1 MSTIDPT
8 NQNYAAAYLADR
20 LGVRPDLSASFSS
33 VDTSPS
39 GSAEGDVVSISDS
52 SNTSFLILRDTI
64 DARHSEVAVV
74 QIANSDL
81 ETLSFYLGQIRGAYI
96 NLSNQTN
103 GTSEFETARSLLVE
117 LESEMSQFIG
127 ARSTL
132 TTDIAQVT
140 TEYEQESVQYLSFS
154 NLPVPDPSSQGDLA
168 LNTFAILEVDL
179 GEYLNGKH
187 QASTCPIC
195 AALSASEGNA
205 TGGSTFTG
213 LIAND
218 ANSLNEDMLSADALP
233 ANEAPA
239 TYTSNVTGA
248 TTSTASS
255 DSYVEALRAG
265 PIWDISAGE
274 TLSYSY
280 YTGIVPYDGT
290 AYSTAAPYNAPVG
303 ASAIS
308 VGNQSLL
315 DQAFNAWDLALS
327 FDFEK
332 VTESGSTVGELRSA
346 YTTRP
351 YASAGSAAYAYY
363 PNSSVLG
370 GDIWYIND
378 QATNLDFTP
387 GTYGYLTAL
396 HEIGHAL
403 GFSHSFDGSS
413 ATGTNLSSADDIQRN
428 TVMTYTQ
435 IDRNKYFYLSSDNR
449 TRYTGYFY
457 ASTPGVYDVA
467 TAEYLYGAVTDAN
480 LGNTTYRWATNPR
493 VIETLIDSGGTD
505 TIDASNQTRA
515 SVIDLTPGSFS
526 SIGIFSA
533 VDQVAYYSNLG
544 FLTTDT
550 TDLYTGEDNIGIAFS
565 ATIENAI
572 GGSGDDTITGNT
584 ANNTLKGNAG
594 NDTVDGGAGA
604 DVAEFSGNFAN
615 YTISTSGGVTT
626 VTDNVGTDGTDTITN
641 VEELQFAD
649 LSYVVSTGLTSSS
662 AASGGGGSLSASSSS
677 SSASSSGGGRALGAT
692 IGAAHGM
699 GAVNVKTA
707 SDASRMLKAID
718 LALEVVLQQRSKIGA
733 VMNMLDRRA
742 SVLATTLVNTESS
755 RSRIMDTDYATET
768 AVVARKMILIRAGH
782 EVLKQS
788 NLSSGLVMDLLRY

>member
-64 DARHSEVAVV
+64 DTRHSEVAVV
-74 QIANSDL
+74 QVANSDL
-81 ETLSFYLGQIRGAYI
+81 ETLSFYLGQIRDAYT
-96 NLSNQTN
+96 NLADQAT

-140 TEYEQESVQYLSFS
+140 TDYEQESVQYLSFS
-154 NLPVPDPSSQGDLA
+154 NLPVPDPSSEGDLA

-187 QASTCPIC
+187 EASTCPIC
-195 AALSASEGNA
+195 AALSATQGDG
-205 TGGSTFTG
+205 TGGGTFTG

-218 ANSLNEDMLSADALP
+218 TNLLNADALSAGTLS

-265 PIWDISAGE
+265 AIWDLSAGE

-280 YTGIVPYDGT
+280 YTGAVPYDTT
-290 AYSTAAPYNAPVG
+290 AYTNSAPYNAPLGV
-303 ASAIS
+303 SAIS
-308 VGNQSLL
+308 DANQSLL

-346 YTTRP
+346 YTTRT
-351 YASAGSAAYAYY
+351 YASASAAAYAYY

-370 GDIWYIND
+370 GDIWYVDD
-378 QATNLDFTP
+378 QATNLNFTP

-413 ATGTNLSSADDIQRN
+413 ATGTNLPTADDIQRY

-449 TRYTGYFY
+449 TLYSSYFY

-480 LGNTTYRWATNPR
+480 LGNTTYQWATTPR
-493 VIETLIDSGGTD
+493 VIETIVDSGGTD
-505 TIDASNQTRA
+505 TIDASNQTRGN
-515 SVIDLTPGSFS
+515 VIDLTPGSFS
-526 SIGIFSA
+526 SIGVFSA
-533 VDQVAYYSNLG
+533 ADQATYYAGLG
-544 FLTTDT
+544 FTVNT

-677 SSASSSGGGRALGAT
+677 SSASSSRGGRALGAT